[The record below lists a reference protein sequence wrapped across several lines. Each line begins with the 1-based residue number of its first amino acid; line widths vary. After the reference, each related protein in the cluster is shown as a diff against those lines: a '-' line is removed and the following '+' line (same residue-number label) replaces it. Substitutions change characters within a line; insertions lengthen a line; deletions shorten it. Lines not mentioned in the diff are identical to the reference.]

1 MIGRRLYAAST
12 NQASGQ
18 HLGWD
23 SPAVEFSLRQRKNFL
38 RLAVG
43 RQIKIRAQETQSIPD
58 SDNSVA
64 CVCIANIASA
74 AGNAKSKAGMFID

>member
-1 MIGRRLYAAST
+1 MQLQLT
-12 NQASGQ
+12 VHDENQASGQ

-43 RQIKIRAQETQSIPD
+43 GRPRFAHRKPRVFQTLTTQLH
-58 SDNSVA
+58 VY
-64 CVCIANIASA
+64 ANVASA